1 VRRDAFSPS
10 VLGLGAVLCLTLLPS
25 ASYAAALP
33 LVQSEWGLTAAEAG
47 LVFSAYQIGYVAATL
62 VLLPLTDRL
71 DARRVLI
78 VASALS
84 AAANVLFPFW
94 AQGLA
99 SAIILRFLAGLALV
113 GVYMPGLRIVAES
126 YPSDRRGGPIGLYV
140 FSFYLGTS
148 LSVLVTGLLLP
159 LGWREAYLAT
169 AGLAAVAPLVAWA
182 SLRHRAL
189 TSPRRASGRL
199 DVSVLGN
206 RAALLVIVAY
216 AAHTWELYAARG
228 WIAPFLAAALIA
240 QGGGRDEATA
250 LGATIAG
257 AAFALGSFA
266 VAGSGFVSDRF
277 GRSATAALFLT
288 ASAVCS
294 LTVGW
299 LYALPWWCL
308 FALTFLYGLFIGPD
322 SPIYSTAITE
332 LAGEGKLGSLMAMQ
346 SFIGFVT
353 SIIGPVAVGLVLD
366 AAPTMQGWG
375 LGFGLSGAIA
385 LLGVSALLALR
396 RQPGSLGLANG
407 KR

>member
-1 VRRDAFSPS
+1 MRRDAFSPS